1 MTVHGK
7 YVPPVGAVRSGGLQS
22 RPVTTDKQVK
32 AKFTEHLQEAI
43 QQEGLKISKHA
54 YKRIIQRDIFIDDLR
69 WQLITQKVDEARKK
83 GVTDSLVLLDDAALI
98 VSTKNKTVITAM
110 DRKEAGSQ
118 IFTNING
125 TIVID

>member
-1 MTVHGK
+1 MTIHGK
-7 YVPPVGAVRSGGLQS
+7 YVPPVGAVRSGIPQS
-22 RPVTTDKQVK
+22 HPVTTDKQVK

-69 WQLITQKVDEARKK
+69 WQLITQKVDEARKM

-110 DRKEAGSQ
+110 DRKEASSQ